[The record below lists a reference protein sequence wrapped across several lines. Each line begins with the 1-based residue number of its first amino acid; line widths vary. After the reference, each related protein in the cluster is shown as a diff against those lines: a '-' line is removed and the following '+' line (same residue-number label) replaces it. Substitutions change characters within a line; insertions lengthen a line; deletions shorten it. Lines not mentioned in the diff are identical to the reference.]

1 MNVVPAVTE
10 TQTRFE
16 GLDWLLSIGMAI
28 TWGSSFILI
37 DIAIDHFHVAIVPLG
52 RTAFGA
58 LALVFLPS
66 SRQKLDREDF
76 PVLLVLGATWMAV
89 PFLLYPLAER
99 TVTSSITGMM
109 NGALPVVVAIVTAI
123 WTKTLPSPRRFL
135 AVVVGIA
142 GILLI
147 ALPSIDSGDAAS
159 PVGIGLL
166 ILALL
171 SYAVS
176 TNLARPLQQKY
187 NPAALMLRVELIACV
202 YSLPFGIYGV
212 SQSTFAWSS
221 LLAVAALGAI
231 GTGYAFTLFS
241 TLLKRTGIARSMIPT
256 YFTPVVGT
264 ILGVG
269 LNSEPL
275 VWLSVAGM
283 GVVVGAAWLTSLPDH
298 T

>member
-1 MNVVPAVTE
+1 MNAAPVATE
-10 TQTRFE
+10 THTRFT

-37 DIAIDHFHVAIVPLG
+37 DIAIDHFHVAVVPLG

-58 LALVFLPS
+58 LALIFLPS
-66 SRQKLDREDF
+66 SRQKFDRRDL
-76 PVLLVLGATWMAV
+76 PVLFVLGATWMAI

-123 WTKTLPSPRRFL
+123 WTKTMPSSRRII
-135 AVVVGIA
+135 AVLVGIA

-159 PVGIGLL
+159 PLGIGLL
-166 ILALL
+166 LLALL
-171 SYAVS
+171 SYAAS

-187 NPAALMLRVELIACV
+187 NPAALMLRVELIACI
-202 YSLPFGIYGV
+202 YSLPFGVYGM

-221 LLAVAALGAI
+221 FVAVAALGAI

-269 LNSEPL
+269 FNNEPL

-283 GVVVGAAWLTSLPDH
+283 GVVVIAAWLTSLPDRS
-298 T
+298 

>member
-1 MNVVPAVTE
+1 MNAVPAASE

-16 GLDWLLSIGMAI
+16 GLDWLLSVGMAI

-66 SRQKLDREDF
+66 SRQKFDRGDI

-123 WTKTLPSPRRFL
+123 WTKTLPSPRRIL
-135 AVVVGIA
+135 AVIVGIA

-241 TLLKRTGIARSMIPT
+241 TLLKRAGIARSMIPT

-275 VWLSVAGM
+275 VWLSLAGM
-283 GVVVGAAWLTSLPDH
+283 GVVVCAAWLTSLPDRS
-298 T
+298 

>member
-1 MNVVPAVTE
+1 MNAVPAVSE

-66 SRQKLDREDF
+66 SRQKFDRGDT
-76 PVLLVLGATWMAV
+76 PVLIVLGATWMAV

-123 WTKTLPSPRRFL
+123 WTNTMPSPRRIL

-166 ILALL
+166 VLALL

-187 NPAALMLRVELIACV
+187 NPAALMLRVELVACV
-202 YSLPFGIYGV
+202 YSLPFGIYE
-212 SQSTFAWSS
+212 
-221 LLAVAALGAI
+221 I
-231 GTGYAFTLFS
+231 GRAH
-241 TLLKRTGIARSMIPT
+241 
-256 YFTPVVGT
+256 V
-264 ILGVG
+264 
-269 LNSEPL
+269 
-275 VWLSVAGM
+275 
-283 GVVVGAAWLTSLPDH
+283 
-298 T
+298 

>member
-1 MNVVPAVTE
+1 
-10 TQTRFE
+10 
-16 GLDWLLSIGMAI
+16 MAI
-28 TWGSSFILI
+28 
-37 DIAIDHFHVAIVPLG
+37 
-52 RTAFGA
+52 
-58 LALVFLPS
+58 
-66 SRQKLDREDF
+66 
-76 PVLLVLGATWMAV
+76 

-123 WTKTLPSPRRFL
+123 WTKTMPSSRRII
-135 AVVVGIA
+135 AVLVGIA

-159 PVGIGLL
+159 PIGIGLL
-166 ILALL
+166 LLALL

-187 NPAALMLRVELIACV
+187 NPAALMLRVELIACI
-202 YSLPFGIYGV
+202 YSLPFGIYGM

-221 LLAVAALGAI
+221 FVAVAALGAV

-241 TLLKRTGIARSMIPT
+241 MLLKRTGIARSMIPT

-264 ILGVG
+264 VLGVG
-269 LNSEPL
+269 FNNEPL

-283 GVVVGAAWLTSLPDH
+283 GVVVIAAWLTSLPDRG
-298 T
+298 